1 MRYNQNELDSSHW
14 KKADPRSDL
23 YSLGATLYHLLCG
36 KKPAVDEDGYAE
48 DIQDMGRKVNTV
60 FAAIIMKCLEP
71 NPDNRYQRAREL
83 LSDLEHMSLKEKR
96 YKRLVLNQKI
106 ITASVACLMLLCAAI
121 AVMGYL
127 RIGTD
132 TRKEYDNLV
141 SQEKQY
147 LAEGDYEK
155 MEVCY
160 QKASDLMPDSL
171 DAYYQKALSCSQRQ
185 QYGECIDFINSKI
198 LGNEKIANREEDLNN
213 VYYLLGDC
221 YAKQEDYANACASY
235 EKALQIAPDN
245 GSYYRDYAIALA
257 CSGNIEEAK
266 NILSSAKE
274 KGLDSVEAVYVQGEI
289 LFNMED
295 YLEARQIFEACIDK
309 TEDSYVKM
317 RAYIMTARCIDK
329 MESGTTGTQEKI
341 RLLEEAEQELSGD
354 GNIGVLEELAQAYC
368 DAGAEGDDTYYQ
380 KAIEIFKQIEKQGMS
395 DYDTEYNL
403 AVLYQNVG
411 DYSNAA
417 ETLDN
422 ILKTY
427 GEDYRTYKSL
437 AYLEASKQNSLAVDL
452 RNYSKFGE
460 YYKKA
465 DELYQKESASNAND
479 ADMERLQ
486 ELYQQAVDNGWL

>member
-1 MRYNQNELDSSHW
+1 
-14 KKADPRSDL
+14 
-23 YSLGATLYHLLCG
+23 
-36 KKPAVDEDGYAE
+36 
-48 DIQDMGRKVNTV
+48 
-60 FAAIIMKCLEP
+60 MKCLEP

-221 YAKQEDYANACASY
+221 
-235 EKALQIAPDN
+235 
-245 GSYYRDYAIALA
+245 
-257 CSGNIEEAK
+257 
-266 NILSSAKE
+266 
-274 KGLDSVEAVYVQGEI
+274 
-289 LFNMED
+289 
-295 YLEARQIFEACIDK
+295 
-309 TEDSYVKM
+309 
-317 RAYIMTARCIDK
+317 
-329 MESGTTGTQEKI
+329 
-341 RLLEEAEQELSGD
+341 
-354 GNIGVLEELAQAYC
+354 
-368 DAGAEGDDTYYQ
+368 
-380 KAIEIFKQIEKQGMS
+380 
-395 DYDTEYNL
+395 
-403 AVLYQNVG
+403 
-411 DYSNAA
+411 
-417 ETLDN
+417 
-422 ILKTY
+422 
-427 GEDYRTYKSL
+427 
-437 AYLEASKQNSLAVDL
+437 
-452 RNYSKFGE
+452 
-460 YYKKA
+460 
-465 DELYQKESASNAND
+465 
-479 ADMERLQ
+479 
-486 ELYQQAVDNGWL
+486 

>member
-1 MRYNQNELDSSHW
+1 
-14 KKADPRSDL
+14 
-23 YSLGATLYHLLCG
+23 
-36 KKPAVDEDGYAE
+36 
-48 DIQDMGRKVNTV
+48 
-60 FAAIIMKCLEP
+60 
-71 NPDNRYQRAREL
+71 
-83 LSDLEHMSLKEKR
+83 
-96 YKRLVLNQKI
+96 
-106 ITASVACLMLLCAAI
+106 
-121 AVMGYL
+121 
-127 RIGTD
+127 
-132 TRKEYDNLV
+132 
-141 SQEKQY
+141 
-147 LAEGDYEK
+147 
-155 MEVCY
+155 
-160 QKASDLMPDSL
+160 
-171 DAYYQKALSCSQRQ
+171 
-185 QYGECIDFINSKI
+185 
-198 LGNEKIANREEDLNN
+198 
-213 VYYLLGDC
+213 
-221 YAKQEDYANACASY
+221 
-235 EKALQIAPDN
+235 
-245 GSYYRDYAIALA
+245 
-257 CSGNIEEAK
+257 
-266 NILSSAKE
+266 
-274 KGLDSVEAVYVQGEI
+274 
-289 LFNMED
+289 
-295 YLEARQIFEACIDK
+295 
-309 TEDSYVKM
+309 
-317 RAYIMTARCIDK
+317 MTARCIDK

-403 AVLYQNVG
+403 AVLYQNVS